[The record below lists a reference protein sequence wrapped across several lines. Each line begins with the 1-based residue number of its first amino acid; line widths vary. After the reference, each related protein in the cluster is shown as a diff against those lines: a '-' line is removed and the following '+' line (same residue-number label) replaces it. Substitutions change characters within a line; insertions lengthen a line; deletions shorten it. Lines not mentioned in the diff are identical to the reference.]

1 MNSLRRMVN
10 RPHPQT
16 FILSPNAVGFVLMAR
31 LLPDPPSRT
40 GGILTK
46 REMDAALRVL
56 STLRQSQ
63 PATVMLSWDNDMQDI
78 LQGLGR
84 ARYVETLPAYGGRN
98 PKSTAPFKPDVMKTT
113 PLGLEY
119 LESIQAAQRASP
131 ARHHATNKSPAQLD
145 REIATALAQQPGKSD
160 RYYVAHPDEV
170 AEVTIVLRGLGNYN
184 VKRRYKKPVR
194 VRNVSD
200 GDEFF
205 VEESELFRDPG
216 AAGAHSAELARKAL
230 GIPGAHSSHQHST
243 RRGGPPRPQQ
253 EFECYWE
260 VDGRKHSWPVDAKD
274 AISAARTFAAE
285 HDVTDNPADPTAVCV
300 VVPQKGDGRGPS
312 GPPERFRAY
321 PTGGKLRVEPLGNR
335 RSSSRSRGKPPQTPQ
350 QKKIRAAELK
360 AEARAL
366 QALGAAAPKRRVLA
380 IDRQFREVLGG
391 LDPFWISWSAFID
404 GEGGGRIGPS
414 WRKS

>member
-1 MNSLRRMVN
+1 
-10 RPHPQT
+10 
-16 FILSPNAVGFVLMAR
+16 MAR

-63 PATVMLSWDNDMQDI
+63 PATVVLSWDNDMQDI

-98 PKSTAPFKPDVMKTT
+98 PKSSAPFKPDIMKTT

-119 LESIQAAQRASP
+119 LESIQAAQSASP
-131 ARHHATNKSPAQLD
+131 ARHHATKKSPAQLD
-145 REIATALAQQPGKSD
+145 REIATALAQQSGKGD

-205 VEESELFRDPG
+205 VEESEIFRDPG
-216 AAGAHSAELARKAL
+216 AAGVHSAELARKEL
-230 GIPGAHSSHQHST
+230 GVRKNHAKRQHSP
-243 RRGGPPRPQQ
+243 RRGRTPHAQQ

-260 VDGRKHSWPVDAKD
+260 VDGREHSWSVSAED
-274 AISAARTFAAE
+274 AISAARTFATE
-285 HDVTDNPADPTAVCV
+285 YDVTDNPNDPTAICV
-300 VVPQKGDGRGPS
+300 VVPQKGEDHGPS

-321 PTGGKLRVEPLGNR
+321 TTGGKLRVESLGNR

-350 QKKIRAAELK
+350 QRKTRAEKLK
-360 AEARAL
+360 AEGRAL
-366 QALGAAAPKRRVLA
+366 LALGAAAPKRKVLA
-380 IDRQFREVLGG
+380 IDRQLREVLGG
-391 LDPFWISWSAFID
+391 IDPFWIRWSVFID

-414 WRKS
+414 WRDLTSTKHRKR